1 MIIFE
6 IKLQNL
12 NSSRLNCL
20 KNINLLQQ
28 IKDKGE
34 FQMKKIM
41 LVCSAGMSTSLLVTK
56 MEQAAEKAG
65 DEVEI
70 FALPMSDGINRLSTV
85 DCVLLGPQVRFN
97 LGKIKEEAAK
107 VNPGLPV
114 DVIDMKDYGTMNG
127 EKVYNYAKK
136 LMDE

>member
-1 MIIFE
+1 
-6 IKLQNL
+6 
-12 NSSRLNCL
+12 
-20 KNINLLQQ
+20 
-28 IKDKGE
+28 
-34 FQMKKIM
+34 MKKIM

-85 DCVLLGPQVRFN
+85 DCVLHGPQVRFN

-114 DVIDMKDYGTMNG
+114 DVIDMKDYGMMNG

>member
-1 MIIFE
+1 
-6 IKLQNL
+6 
-12 NSSRLNCL
+12 
-20 KNINLLQQ
+20 
-28 IKDKGE
+28 
-34 FQMKKIM
+34 MKKIM

-85 DCVLLGPQVRFN
+85 HCGLLGPQVRFN

-114 DVIDMKDYGTMNG
+114 DVIDMKDYGMMNG